1 MKTFKR
7 CLGCSVIALFFCF
20 VTPCHGMDITLA
32 WDANTE
38 PNLAGYKVYYDSDG
52 SGEPYG
58 GIGATE
64 GDSPIDVGNVTE
76 FTLYGLLDGEVHF
89 FAVTAYND
97 EGLESDYSNEVST
110 RGSADRPGDVGVDSG
125 CFIGAAWSCLPDW
138 NTR

>member
-7 CLGCSVIALFFCF
+7 CLGCSVIALLFCF

-38 PNLAGYKVYYDSDG
+38 PNLAGYKVYYDSNG

-58 GIGATE
+58 GTGATE
-64 GDSPIDVGNVTE
+64 GDSPVDVGNVTE
-76 FTLYGLLDGEVHF
+76 FILHGLLDGEVHF

-97 EGLESDYSNEVST
+97 EGLESGYSNEVST
-110 RGSADRPGDVGVDSG
+110 RGEVDTSLGAVGLDDG
-125 CFIGAAWSCLPDW
+125 CFIGAAWSWIPD
-138 NTR
+138 